1 MGAIPRRVPAGSA
14 GPAVPGA
21 PDVGRPGRRRR
32 PTGKPPPLPRGIHR
46 TGLWWVAAAVVL
58 VTLAKV
64 VFGPARRGLG
74 VAVTVWDDAV
84 VGWLA
89 RLHLPGLTG
98 LMEAIMASTGS
109 AAVVG
114 VVRWGVLVA
123 LLVLRRFRH
132 LVVFVG
138 SFLAVLL
145 AVRLATVD
153 RPRPF
158 GVELRGSWAGWA
170 MPSRP
175 VAIFAA
181 TLVGVLYTLVPAGRW
196 RQLGKWVAA
205 GLVTAFALA
214 RVGLGVDAPT
224 DVLAGAVIGV
234 AVSVAAYRLF
244 VPSEVFPVAYRRGR
258 SAHLDVGGRRGEAIR
273 DALADQL
280 GLTVVEV
287 KPFGLSGSAGS
298 TPLRIQ
304 VQDGAGDTRYV
315 FGKLYARSHLRADR
329 SYKFA
334 RALRYGRLEDE
345 KPFSTVRR
353 LVQQEDYALSLMQR
367 AGLPS
372 PQPYG
377 VAELTPEREYLI
389 VFEFLD
395 GATELGEADVDD
407 AVIDQ
412 GLAIVRKLWDANLA
426 HRDIKPANLLV
437 RGGKLYLIDVFFAQL
452 HPSPWR
458 QAVDLANMLLCL
470 ALRSSPQQVYQRA
483 LRRFSVG
490 EINEAFAAARGLAL
504 PSQLRRM
511 MRDQGRDLHGEFVR
525 LLPTP
530 PRPIGV
536 QRWSARRVGLL
547 LLVLV
552 ALIPAVP
559 MAWAF
564 ASSSANPDAGAA
576 VSGGKGSCTQLEEL
590 WLQAQ
595 AVPSASRIPCF
606 QAFPAGI
613 QGALRVRNGE
623 SVLQFDRAGVDIKLN
638 IADGLHVTAEAG
650 SVTIRLT
657 ATCAAHTTTAGQT
670 IAPGVTRFNLEGPPG
685 TSEVADVF
693 RGGCI
698 TYRAEAGSASARLL
712 DQSQR
717 AVSFRARDDL
727 RQALQRRSGGRLD
740 LYPQH
745 PESGRPWPPRYRTT
759 CSGAARTDTL
769 ADHHLTQIGGSARVL
784 LGVPGDST

>member
-138 SFLAVLL
+138 SFLAVLV

-196 RQLGKWVAA
+196 RQAGKWVAA

-224 DVLAGAVIGV
+224 DALVGAVIGV

-372 PQPYG
+372 PEPYG

-552 ALIPAVP
+552 ALFPAVP

-740 LYPQH
+740 LYP
-745 PESGRPWPPRYRTT
+745 PAP
-759 CSGAARTDTL
+759 
-769 ADHHLTQIGGSARVL
+769 
-784 LGVPGDST
+784 